1 MLIIMRSSA
10 TTIMRQHLPHQD
22 MEVRMR
28 STALGW
34 PRVAAV
40 LLLLNY
46 VIVGHGCHGGGHEDD
61 EELVYRP
68 AAFKAPQN
76 KSPEPV
82 RLGAR

>member
-1 MLIIMRSSA
+1 
-10 TTIMRQHLPHQD
+10 
-22 MEVRMR
+22 MEIRMR